1 MSWEGHGQEPWN
13 SVRFR
18 LREIAEILTQ
28 GSSAAQTARTKISK
42 MAQRGST
49 SALAFWEDV
58 FGKFNHSSYIQKQNL
73 CNENAQSSN

>member
-1 MSWEGHGQEPWN
+1 
-13 SVRFR
+13 VRFR

-49 SALAFWEDV
+49 SALAF
-58 FGKFNHSSYIQKQNL
+58 
-73 CNENAQSSN
+73 